1 MADESQTV
9 PSAFTCEG
17 GLVLNKSTFMMQ
29 PGEALEL
36 ENFEPDIT
44 GGYRRINGYSKY
56 VTAVVP
62 QTASA
67 TEKILMVATFGSKVL
82 AARGTSIYSADP
94 GGSSWTS
101 IDSSRTSAGKYRF
114 ERFNF
119 DGTDKIVV
127 VDGANEPTVFNSS
140 LVATDVAST
149 GGTGEETF
157 LTEALTTSSMTGSGT
172 IKVTDTSQFN
182 SSGSLIIGTE
192 IFTYTGKTT
201 TTFTGVTRAAS
212 GSTAV
217 VHEISTAVA
226 DLFPTAV
233 TGAKHVAAFKNHMFY
248 AGMSA
253 NKQEVVFSAPFQEN
267 SFSVA
272 IGAGS
277 FKVDDE
283 ITGIKVFRNDLF
295 IFCETRIFKLTGSS
309 SFNFSVSDVTRDIG
323 CINGDTIQEFAG
335 DLIFLGPDG
344 LRTVAGTARI
354 GDVELGTISSNVQS
368 IFNENISSASEFD
381 SIVIPDKT
389 QYRIFFTKSGTV
401 DNQSKGIICSLRG
414 QKFEFAEIRGIKPAS
429 TDHFV
434 DNGDVT
440 VLHGG
445 YADGFIYRQEVGNTF
460 NGVNIAGKYRSP
472 DLTFNDPGIRKHMQR
487 VVINYKPEAAI
498 DADLLLRYDYE
509 DKDAP
514 RPAAYPL
521 DSEDVVAIYGTSVY
535 GVPTYG
541 GASQPLVRQAVE
553 GSGFAVA
560 LRVTDGTGSAP
571 YSLKGFQL
579 EYQLG
584 ARR

>member
-1 MADESQTV
+1 MADQSQTV

-44 GGYRRINGYSKY
+44 GGYRRINGYAKY
-56 VTAVVP
+56 VDAVVP

-67 TEKILMVATFGSKVL
+67 TEKVLMVVTFGSKVL

-94 GGSSWTS
+94 GGSTWTS
-101 IDSSRTSAGKYRF
+101 IDSGRTGAGKYRF
-114 ERFNF
+114 ERYNF
-119 DGTDKIVV
+119 DGTDKLIV
-127 VDGANEPTVFNSS
+127 VDGTNAPTIFNAS
-140 LVATDVAST
+140 LTALDVSASEVA
-149 GGTGEETF
+149 
-157 LTEALTTSSMTGSGT
+157 
-172 IKVTDTSQFN
+172 
-182 SSGSLIIGTE
+182 
-192 IFTYTGKTT
+192 
-201 TTFTGVTRAAS
+201 
-212 GSTAV
+212 
-217 VHEISTAVA
+217 
-226 DLFPTAV
+226 
-233 TGAKHVAAFKNHMFY
+233 GAKHVVSFRDHMFY
-248 AGMSA
+248 SGMSG
-253 NKQEVVFSAPFQEN
+253 NPQELVFSLPFDEDN
-267 SFSVA
+267 FSS
-272 IGAGS
+272 GS
-277 FKVDDE
+277 GSGSIAVDDT
-283 ITGIKVFRNDLF
+283 IVGIKVFRDSLF
-295 IFCETRIFKLTGSS
+295 IFCANRIFKLAGSS
-309 SFNFSVSDVTRDIG
+309 VSDFTVTDVTRDIG

-344 LRTVAGTARI
+344 LRTVAGTAKI

-368 IFNENISSASEFD
+368 IFNENISSATEFD
-381 SIVIPDKT
+381 SLVIPDKT

-401 DNQSKGIICSLRG
+401 DNQTKGIICSLRG

-434 DNGDVT
+434 DDGDVI

-445 YADGFIYRQEVGNTF
+445 YSDGYVYRQEQGNTF
-460 NGVNIAGKYRSP
+460 DGTNIAGKYRSP

-487 VVINYKPEAAI
+487 VIINYKPEAAI
-498 DADLLLRYDYE
+498 DADLFLRYDYE
-509 DKDAP
+509 DANAP

-521 DSEDVVAIYGTSVY
+521 DSASIVAIYGTSVY

-560 LRVTDGTGSAP
+560 VRVKDGTGSAP